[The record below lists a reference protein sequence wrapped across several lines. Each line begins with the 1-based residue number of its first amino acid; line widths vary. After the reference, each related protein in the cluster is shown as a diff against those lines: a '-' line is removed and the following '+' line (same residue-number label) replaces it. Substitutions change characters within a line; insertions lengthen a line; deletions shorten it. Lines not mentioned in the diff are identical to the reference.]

1 MKNIQNDVEFASW
14 VSKAKS
20 GEKAK
25 YYGGLLMKDRQHHF
39 ANTSYTGKTPP
50 ALAAAAIAWR
60 AYMDGLVHLVQKK
73 NDSFDYDYIAVKA

>member
-1 MKNIQNDVEFASW
+1 
-14 VSKAKS
+14 
-20 GEKAK
+20 
-25 YYGGLLMKDRQHHF
+25 MKDRQHHF